1 MRGVITQPAA
11 LGPVINSGELTA
23 MQEIQPA
30 FDNVMPYSIH
40 YPSNGTDD
48 PSWMR
53 RKNRIKQN
61 IKLREKQD

>member
-1 MRGVITQPAA
+1 MSGVISQPPA
-11 LGPVINSGELTA
+11 LEPVINSGELTA

-30 FDNVMPYSIH
+30 FDNVMPYSIR